1 MRQIENEEDGL
12 GSVGFDPKHINQ
24 GGGGVVDVG
33 ELHESCISN
42 EFLGR
47 AKAIIKV
54 ERITGRIILELEAL
68 LASILQSLLERSPQ
82 PPKQAPAT
90 LLAISIHPFQ
100 ALQKT
105 HLHKMQTLGNS
116 VQFLREKFRIKMGE
130 SGESEERE
138 REREGLSRSFEKL
151 VRRAAMYVCGYRVL

>member
-1 MRQIENEEDGL
+1 MRQKENEEEKNEEDGP

-24 GGGGVVDVG
+24 GGGVVVDVG

-42 EFLGR
+42 EFLGS

-68 LASILQSLLERSPQ
+68 LAPILESFLERSPQ

-90 LLAISIHPFQ
+90 LLAISIHPFETLQQTHLLKIQ
-100 ALQKT
+100 ALD
-105 HLHKMQTLGNS
+105 NS
-116 VQFLREKFRIKMGE
+116 VQLVREKKKGGCLE
-130 SGESEERE
+130 
-138 REREGLSRSFEKL
+138 
-151 VRRAAMYVCGYRVL
+151 

>member
-1 MRQIENEEDGL
+1 MRQKENEGEKNEEDGL
-12 GSVGFDPKHINQ
+12 GSVGFDPKHINES
-24 GGGGVVDVG
+24 GGGVVDVG

-68 LASILQSLLERSPQ
+68 LAPILLQTLLERSPQ

-100 ALQKT
+100 ALQQP
-105 HLHKMQTLGNS
+105 HLQKMQALGNS
-116 VQFLREKFRIKMGE
+116 INFLQDKKGGSMGRIKKGA
-130 SGESEERE
+130 SGERGGYG
-138 REREGLSRSFEKL
+138 GLFISF
-151 VRRAAMYVCGYRVL
+151 